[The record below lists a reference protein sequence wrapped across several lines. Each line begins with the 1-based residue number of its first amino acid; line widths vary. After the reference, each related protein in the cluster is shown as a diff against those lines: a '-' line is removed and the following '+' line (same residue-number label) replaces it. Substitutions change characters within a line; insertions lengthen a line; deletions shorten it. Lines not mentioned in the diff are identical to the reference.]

1 MARKP
6 KHAAALADAA
16 ESMVRRASSARD
28 LREAQAVLLPAL
40 HGLSLEQT
48 GRLIGRSRASVT
60 RLRARFKRG
69 VEHPDEPGR
78 QWGGRRRQNM
88 SVDQEAAFLAPFLER
103 AKVGG
108 ILVVAPIQTAYE
120 KALGRKVPES
130 TVYRLLARHGWRK
143 IAPRPRHPKAD
154 PERQEA
160 WKKNSPKR

>member
-6 KHAAALADAA
+6 KYAAALVDAA
-16 ESMVRRASSARD
+16 EKAVLRASGVRE

-40 HGLSLEQT
+40 HGLSLQQT

-60 RLRARFKRG
+60 RLRSRFKRG
-69 VEHPDEPGR
+69 VEHPQEPRG
-78 QWGGRRRQNM
+78 QWGGRRRENL
-88 SVDQEAAFLAPFLER
+88 SVEQEAAFLAPFLEQ
-103 AKVGG
+103 AQGGG
-108 ILVVAPIQTAYE
+108 ILVVAPIRIAYE
-120 KALGRKVPES
+120 EALGRKVPES

-160 WKKNSPKR
+160 WKKKSPRP